1 MIERPMTIGGQ
12 AWTVSLS
19 GRVTMYDGDE
29 FSLIFARRDE
39 HGKLHR
45 RVSRFSPTGSRSRG
59 AALQELSDADITMF
73 FRQSQPDWT
82 SPELNY
88 AR

>member
-1 MIERPMTIGGQ
+1 MIERPITIDGQ
-12 AWTVSLS
+12 QWTVSLS

-39 HGKLHR
+39 HGKLQR
-45 RVSRFSPTGSRSRG
+45 RVSRFSPTGSRSRA
-59 AALQELSDADITMF
+59 AALKELSDGELQVF
-73 FRQSQPDWT
+73 FKQSQPDWT